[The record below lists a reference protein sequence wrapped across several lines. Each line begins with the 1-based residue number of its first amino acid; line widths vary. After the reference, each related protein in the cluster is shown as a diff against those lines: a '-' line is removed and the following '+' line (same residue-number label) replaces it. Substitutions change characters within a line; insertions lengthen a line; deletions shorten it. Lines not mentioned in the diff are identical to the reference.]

1 MVGDGLKFGILN
13 LGMWHETQDQAE
25 PFQII
30 QEQAVLAD
38 QLGYD
43 SYWVGEHHFSRHGII
58 ADGMLQLAAIAAVTK
73 RIRIGTAVVVL
84 PFHNPV
90 RLAEQIAMVDI
101 LSNGRLDVGVGIGYQ
116 WREFK
121 GLSANIDDA
130 REQFR
135 DNLQVMFKCWGDGIL
150 EHDSKFN
157 QHDVADGIEVMPKPI
172 QRPHPPIY
180 QAVTI
185 TPASVEFAASNGI
198 PIMVGGPTDILGLA
212 PQVIELWR
220 EKMVEY
226 GNDPTG
232 IEIPCSKG
240 VYVAETDEQA
250 AADIAAVDQH
260 WDLKLLQQVGSPLSP
275 AGDIP
280 PGYEEWAKRHKER
293 EHNALDPTRA
303 GTPPLIGSP
312 ATVRDRLR
320 QLQDFGVNSM
330 FGQFG
335 MPGMPKEKIRRCV
348 ELFAEVMDDFRTEDQ
363 PVTTAVGSE

>member
-1 MVGDGLKFGILN
+1 MKFGILN

-30 QEQAVLAD
+30 QEQAALAD
-38 QLGYD
+38 RLGYD

-58 ADGMLQLAAIAAVTK
+58 ADCMVQLAAIAQVTK

-90 RLAEQIAMVDI
+90 RLAEQCAMVDI
-101 LSNGRLDVGVGIGYQ
+101 LSGGRLDVGVGIGYQ

-121 GLSANIDDA
+121 GLSATIDDA
-130 REQFR
+130 RDRFR
-135 DNLQVMFKCWGDGIL
+135 DNLQVMLKCWGDGIL
-150 EHDSKFN
+150 EHDSKWN
-157 QHDVADGIEVMPKPI
+157 KHDRADGIEVMPKPL

-198 PIMVGGPTDILGLA
+198 PVMVGGPTDVLGLA
-212 PQVIELWR
+212 PQVIDLWR
-220 EKMVEY
+220 RKMVEY
-226 GNDPTG
+226 GNDPAG

-250 AADIAAVDQH
+250 AADIAAVDEF
-260 WDLKLLQQVGSPLSP
+260 WDLKLLQQVGSPISP
-275 AGDIP
+275 SGEIP
-280 PGYEEWAKRHKER
+280 AGYEEWAKRHKER
-293 EHNALDPTRA
+293 EHNAFDPNRA

-312 ATVRDRLR
+312 KTVRERLS
-320 QLQDFGVNSM
+320 QLQDFGVNCM

-335 MPGMPKEKIRRCV
+335 LPGMPREKINRCV
-348 ELFAEVMDDFRTEDQ
+348 ELFAEVMDDFRTADA
-363 PVTTAVGSE
+363 PVASSTAAASE